1 MPRTSGSQGL
11 NGLNGSTAD
20 AFDIG
25 GAALA
30 RRSLFGLALAAL
42 APSPSRAQQGGDPR
56 APIVELNNAL
66 QAAMRQGATPFPQ
79 RFERLAAVIDRV
91 FDLDTILRT
100 SVGLQWN
107 AMDEA
112 GRRTLASVFRAFTV
126 ARYTANFDSYGGE
139 KFDIQPQLLN
149 VGNDRVVQ
157 TVLTTGSGETH
168 RINYLMRAEAAGWR
182 VVDILLDGSIS
193 QVAVQ
198 RSDFRAL
205 LRGGSADPL
214 ITNLRQKV
222 SELSKGTLRS

>member
-1 MPRTSGSQGL
+1 MDGSGAGGL
-11 NGLNGSTAD
+11 GA
-20 AFDIG
+20 G
-25 GAALA
+25 GVALA
-30 RRSLFGLALAAL
+30 RRSLLGLALAVL
-42 APSPSRAQQGGDPR
+42 AVPHLVVPRAWAQAGGDPR

-66 QAAMRQGATPFPQ
+66 QAAMRQGTAPFPQ
-79 RFERLAAVIDRV
+79 RFERLGAVIDRV

-139 KFDIQPQLLN
+139 KFDIQPQVPS

-157 TVLTTGSGETH
+157 TVLTTGAGEAH
-168 RINYLMRAEAAGWR
+168 RINYLMRAEAGGWR

-205 LRGGSADPL
+205 LSGGSADPL
-214 ITNLRQKV
+214 IANLRQKV